1 MKTIEVLT
9 KQTSDAY
16 EWTHKLINALP
27 TEKWDEIPK
36 VTESNISWQ
45 VGHLV
50 ISIYYHS
57 VMVIVGHQKDI
68 LEKLPMRDYTKWF
81 SFDTIARN
89 AVDKTDPEE
98 LQNHLNIIEKK
109 SISVIKALPPE
120 NLQDKLEPTKMPHPV
135 AKTKFEAISWNIKHT
150 MWHCGQIA
158 MLKRIVDEAYDYG
171 LRRY

>member
-1 MKTIEVLT
+1 
-9 KQTSDAY
+9 
-16 EWTHKLINALP
+16 
-27 TEKWDEIPK
+27 
-36 VTESNISWQ
+36 
-45 VGHLV
+45 
-50 ISIYYHS
+50 
-57 VMVIVGHQKDI
+57 MVIVGHQKDI